1 VVWLSWD
8 AVQTIMD
15 RAVARGLLKFAARG
29 FRFFGNYRSRILFF
43 CGKLDLW
50 PQRPCH

>member
-1 VVWLSWD
+1 
-8 AVQTIMD
+8 MD